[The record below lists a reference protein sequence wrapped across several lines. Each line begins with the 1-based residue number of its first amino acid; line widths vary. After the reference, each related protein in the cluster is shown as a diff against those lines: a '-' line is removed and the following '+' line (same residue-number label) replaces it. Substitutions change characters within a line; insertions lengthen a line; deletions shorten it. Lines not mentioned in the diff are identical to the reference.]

1 MRDENQPPYTFTS
14 SEFSD
19 AAYWTVAQLIAHH
32 ASNGCNLSA
41 GDLMGT
47 GTLSGSKPE
56 NAGSLLE
63 LSNGGKNPITLPN
76 GELRS
81 FVEDGDQITMKA
93 YCQML
98 NAVRIGFGECSNR
111 IKPAPTPRN

>member
-1 MRDENQPPYTFTS
+1 MRDENQAPYQLTF
-14 SEFSD
+14 SEFTD
-19 AAYWTVAQLIAHH
+19 AAYWTVAQLITHH

-47 GTLSGSKPE
+47 GTLSGSQPE

-76 GELRS
+76 GEIRS

-93 YCQML
+93 YCQMP

-111 IKPAPTPRN
+111 IKPSQAK